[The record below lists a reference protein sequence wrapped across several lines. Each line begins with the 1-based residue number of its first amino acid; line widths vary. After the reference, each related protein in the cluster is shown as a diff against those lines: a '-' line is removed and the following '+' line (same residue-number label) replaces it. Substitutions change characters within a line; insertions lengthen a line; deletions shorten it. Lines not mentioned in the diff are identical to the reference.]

1 VPYIA
6 KSSIQ
11 ELTDRLDASAVA
23 SDYVRVEKRGG
34 RLWACCP
41 FHKEK
46 TASFTINPDLK
57 TYYCFGCHKG
67 GTMINF
73 IMEMDKLSFP
83 EAVELLAKKTGVEL
97 VYENSGGG
105 DFSAEEEEKKKRKDE
120 LYELYRR
127 ISGSF
132 HHFLLKNPE
141 ARPAWDYIISRGIN
155 NEMIGHFGLG
165 YSPADRYWLNAF
177 LTEKGYSKEFLSA
190 SGLFSKNASSK
201 NYSSSNASS
210 SDIRSSIFSGRIIF
224 PIKDQQGRNVA
235 FGGRFLPGQVPE
247 REGWQPPKYINSP
260 ESAIYKKGETL
271 YALDLALPEIR
282 RAKTAYIAEGY
293 MDVIALH
300 QAGITNALAPLGTAF
315 TDEQTKLLKRW
326 VEKVIFF
333 FDSDEAGLAAAN
345 KGIFT
350 CRKNG
355 LSCAVVSPEAAIAK
369 DPADILK
376 DFGPEAL
383 RDAAKSTISDLDF
396 LLTRARALYGGSGLE
411 GKAKGAAFI
420 FPYAVLLDSE
430 AARASCIETAA
441 DAFGLLPAAVAEDF
455 RRFASGQ
462 KPAGSEKE
470 APKDRI
476 DASIR
481 INDEILLLIVVALD
495 YISCS
500 KEKSFP
506 KGKFFPQFRFSLDID
521 DFGDPHAKEIFVALE
536 ECLRYGEESMDELL
550 ARISSPELKKIIV
563 ERSVSGEFSNNT
575 EQFVNDGIK
584 KIKRKGLEQKQK
596 EIIIKLRSIKKD
608 STGKKDSSGEGN
620 RSEAADDVRDPEAT
634 DEIITDEIR
643 ELLADK
649 MRLDEELNQMKQGSY
664 HA

>member
-11 ELTDRLDASAVA
+11 ELTDRLDANSVV
-23 SDYVRVEKRGG
+23 SDYVRLEKRGG

-41 FHKEK
+41 FHNEK
-46 TASFTINPDLK
+46 TASFTVNPDLK

-97 VYENSGGG
+97 VYENSGGEN
-105 DFSAEEEEKKKRKDE
+105 FSAEEEEKKKKKDE

-127 ISGSF
+127 ISGTF

-141 ARPAWDYIISRGIN
+141 ARPVWDYIISRGIS
-155 NEMIGHFGLG
+155 NEMIECFSLG
-165 YSPADRYWLNAF
+165 YSPADRSWLHKF
-177 LTEKGYSKEFLSA
+177 LSEKGYSKEFLAA
-190 SGLFSKNASSK
+190 SGLFSQKNASSS
-201 NYSSSNASS
+201 NASSSNASS
-210 SDIRSSIFSGRIIF
+210 SDTRSSIFSGRIIF

-235 FGGRFLPGQVPE
+235 FGGRFLPGQVSE

-260 ESAIYKKGETL
+260 ESVIYKKGETL
-271 YALDLALPEIR
+271 YALDLALPDIR
-282 RAKTAYIAEGY
+282 RTKTAYIAEGY
-293 MDVIALH
+293 MDVIALY

-315 TDEQTKLLKRW
+315 TDEQAKLLRRW
-326 VEKVIFF
+326 AEKVIFF
-333 FDSDEAGLAAAN
+333 FDSDEAGRTAAN

-355 LSCAVVSPEAAIAK
+355 LSCAVVSPEAAVAK

-383 RDAAKSTISDLDF
+383 RNTAKATISDLDF
-396 LLTRARALYGGSGLE
+396 LLARARALYGSKGLE
-411 GKAKGAAFI
+411 EKAKGAAFI
-420 FPYAVLLDSE
+420 FPYIELLDSE
-430 AARASCIETAA
+430 AARASCLETAA

-462 KPAGSEKE
+462 KPAGGAKE
-470 APKDRI
+470 APKDKI
-476 DASIR
+476 VSSIR
-481 INDEILLLIVVALD
+481 MNDELSLLIVVALD
-495 YISCS
+495 YISFS
-500 KEKSFP
+500 KEKLFSR
-506 KGKFFPQFRFSLDID
+506 FRFFLEINDFD
-521 DFGDPHAKEIFVALE
+521 DPYAKEIYVALE
-536 ECLRYGEESMDELL
+536 ECFRYGEDSMDELL
-550 ARISSPELKKIIV
+550 ARIISPDLKKVIV
-563 ERSVSGEFSNNT
+563 ERSVSGEFSVNA

-584 KIKRKGLEQKQK
+584 KIKRKNLEHKQE

-608 STGKKDSSGEGN
+608 STGKKNSSGEGN
-620 RSEAADDVRDPEAT
+620 RSEAPGFEVQ
-634 DEIITDEIR
+634 DEVR
-643 ELLADK
+643 ELLSDK

>member
-11 ELTDRLDASAVA
+11 ELTDRLDANAVA

-73 IMEMDKLSFP
+73 VMEMDKLSFP
-83 EAVELLAKKTGVEL
+83 EAVEILAKKTGVEL
-97 VYENSGGG
+97 VYENSSLG
-105 DFSAEEEEKKKRKDE
+105 DFSAEEEEKKKRKEE
-120 LYELYRR
+120 LFELYRR

-132 HHFLLKNPE
+132 HHFLQKNPE

-155 NEMIGHFGLG
+155 NEMIEHFGLG
-165 YSPADRYWLNAF
+165 YSLADRYWLHTF
-177 LTEKGYSKEFLSA
+177 LIEKGYSKEFLPA
-190 SGLFSKNASSK
+190 SGLFSSRDS
-201 NYSSSNASS
+201 
-210 SDIRSSIFSGRIIF
+210 RSSIFSGRIIF
-224 PIKDQQGRNVA
+224 PIKDRQGRNVA

-282 RAKTAYIAEGY
+282 KVKTVYIAEGY

-315 TDEQTKLLKRW
+315 TDEQAKLLKRW
-326 VEKVIFF
+326 AEKVIFF

-345 KGIFT
+345 KGLFT

-376 DFGPEAL
+376 DFGQEAL
-383 RDAAKSTISDLDF
+383 QNAAGSTISDLDF
-396 LLTRARALYGGSGLE
+396 LLARTKALYGGSGLE
-411 GKAKGAAFI
+411 GKAKSAAFI
-420 FPYAVLLDSE
+420 FPYVELLDSE
-430 AARASCIETAA
+430 AARASCLETAA

-462 KPAGSEKE
+462 KPAGGKKE
-470 APKDRI
+470 APKDKI
-476 DASIR
+476 DLSIH

-495 YISCS
+495 YISSS
-500 KEKSFP
+500 KEKLLQ
-506 KGKFFPQFRFSLDID
+506 KFRFSLNID
-521 DFGDPHAKEIFVALE
+521 DFGDPHAKEIFIALE
-536 ECLRYGEESMDELL
+536 ECFRYGEDSMDELL

-563 ERSVSGEFSNNT
+563 ERSVSGEFSNNA

-596 EIIIKLRSIKKD
+596 DIIIKLRSLKKN
-608 STGKKDSSGEGN
+608 SSGEGN
-620 RSEAADDVRDPEAT
+620 RSEALDVEDKVST
-634 DEIITDEIR
+634 DEILTDEVR

-649 MRLDEELNQMKQGSY
+649 MRLDEELNLMKQGSY

>member
-11 ELTDRLDASAVA
+11 ELTDRLDANAVA
-23 SDYVRVEKRGG
+23 SDYIRVEKRGG

-41 FHKEK
+41 FHNEK

-73 IMEMDKLSFP
+73 VMEMDKLSFP
-83 EAVELLAKKTGVEL
+83 EAVELLAKKAGVEL
-97 VYENSGGG
+97 VYENSGSG
-105 DFSAEEEEKKKRKDE
+105 DFSAEEEEKKKRKEE
-120 LYELYRR
+120 LFELYRR

-132 HHFLLKNPE
+132 HHFFLKNPE
-141 ARPAWDYIISRGIN
+141 ARPAWDYIISRGII
-155 NEMIGHFGLG
+155 NEMIECFGLG
-165 YSPADRYWLNAF
+165 YSPADRYWLHAF
-177 LTEKGYSKEFLSA
+177 LTEKGYSKDFLSA
-190 SGLFSKNASSK
+190 SGLFSSR
-201 NYSSSNASS
+201 
-210 SDIRSSIFSGRIIF
+210 DIRSSIFSGRIIF

-235 FGGRFLPGQVPE
+235 FGGRFLPGQAPE
-247 REGWQPPKYINSP
+247 REGRQPPKYINSP
-260 ESAIYKKGETL
+260 ESVIYKKGETL

-282 RAKTAYIAEGY
+282 KAKAAYIAEGY

-315 TDEQTKLLKRW
+315 TDEQAKLLKRW
-326 VEKVIFF
+326 AEKVIFF

-355 LSCAVVSPEAAIAK
+355 LSCAIVSPEAAIAK
-369 DPADILK
+369 DPADILLN
-376 DFGPEAL
+376 FGAEAL
-383 RDAAKSTISDLDF
+383 RVAAGSTISDLDF
-396 LLTRARALYGGSGLE
+396 LLARARALYGNSGLE
-411 GKAKGAAFI
+411 GKAKSAAFI
-420 FPYAVLLDSE
+420 FPYVELLDSE
-430 AARASCIETAA
+430 AARASCIEIAA

-462 KPAGSEKE
+462 KPVGSVKE
-470 APKDRI
+470 APKDKI
-476 DASIR
+476 DLSIH

-495 YISCS
+495 YISFS
-500 KEKSFP
+500 EEKLFSR
-506 KGKFFPQFRFSLDID
+506 FRFSLDIN
-521 DFGDPHAKEIFVALE
+521 DFGDPYAKEIYIALE
-536 ECLRYGEESMDELL
+536 ECFRYGEDGIDELL

-563 ERSVSGEFSNNT
+563 ERSVTGEFSNNT
-575 EQFVNDGIK
+575 EQFINDGIK

-596 EIIIKLRSIKKD
+596 EIIIKLRSLKKN
-608 STGKKDSSGEGN
+608 SSGEGN
-620 RSEAADDVRDPEAT
+620 ASDTMDDV
-634 DEIITDEIR
+634 R